1 MNAVDLAVYTWPVL
15 LLCGW
20 FAAVVVCLALAGMAG
35 STDRQAEHRDRFTRF
50 DWQARGWFS

>member
-20 FAAVVVCLALAGMAG
+20 LAALVIALAVAGMAG
-35 STDRQAEHRDRFTRF
+35 RTDAQDEHRARFTRF
-50 DWQARGWFS
+50 DWQARGWFQ

>member
-1 MNAVDLAVYTWPVL
+1 MNAVDLAVYSWPVL

-20 FAAVVVCLALAGMAG
+20 LFALVVCLALAGMAG
-35 STDRQAEHRDRFTRF
+35 RTDAQDEHRERFTRH